1 MAGAIDVRCGIV
13 VSVTPPCSGPGV
25 MPSQHSRLYR
35 HLVREVAKA
44 SIVPR
49 SQRNK
54 EISANFRTLFERN
67 HQSKTFQHDVG
78 NVLTFMHSQRQYK
91 ILLDR
96 YNPLVDLTTEERIEA
111 TARRVGLNMPVTPA
125 SEG

>member
-1 MAGAIDVRCGIV
+1 
-13 VSVTPPCSGPGV
+13 
-25 MPSQHSRLYR
+25 MPSQHLRLYR
-35 HLVREVAKA
+35 RLVREVAKA
-44 SIVPR
+44 VSKFVEVRTSIILSGLQSIVPR

-67 HQSKTFQHDVG
+67 RESKTFQHDVG

-96 YNPLVDLTTEERIEA
+96 YNPLVDLTAEERIEA
-111 TARRVGLNMPVTPA
+111 TARRVGLNMPVAPA
-125 SEG
+125 SER